1 MKGKFGNLSVN
12 AKENYIYTRRLSEY
26 SELNQKL
33 YLWVIQETKLGNT
46 YYNTEGSYT
55 NYSTKFVVEAKEI
68 KRTTLPQL
76 NLILQKFSIGHWTSS
91 TSNETGN
98 YTYINFNFPSST
110 ENRKFTLKIG
120 KITNTTILN
129 KIKNNDYSGIT
140 ELLTYA
146 KNNNSIYSKE
156 LTTTSTAY
164 FGEFSIIIALIFSI
178 ASAWGSYYYS
188 DKIVLASCHARPA
201 TREEDLKLVNILD
214 ALMVTAGLPKK
225 PDLYVVEDAQPNAFA
240 TGRNPEHAIIC
251 VTTGLLQ
258 KLDYYELEGVIA
270 HEMSHIKNYDILLSA
285 VVSVFVGLIVMLSD
299 MFSRIIFWGGSK
311 DRDSDSKANGIL
323 MLLGL
328 ICLILSPIFGTLMQL
343 ALSRRREFLADST
356 AVEFTRNPDGLI
368 SALQKLENDPNELK
382 SANSATANMYIINPF
397 KKNGEKGKRKTSSLW
412 STHPSTEDR
421 IEALRNIK

>member
-1 MKGKFGNLSVN
+1 MFRASKKNKF
-12 AKENYIYTRRLSEY
+12 E
-26 SELNQKL
+26 
-33 YLWVIQETKLGNT
+33 
-46 YYNTEGSYT
+46 
-55 NYSTKFVVEAKEI
+55 
-68 KRTTLPQL
+68 
-76 NLILQKFSIGHWTSS
+76 
-91 TSNETGN
+91 
-98 YTYINFNFPSST
+98 
-110 ENRKFTLKIG
+110 
-120 KITNTTILN
+120 
-129 KIKNNDYSGIT
+129 SGIII
-140 ELLTYA
+140 
-146 KNNNSIYSKE
+146 SIFIIVVTLIIYYICNA
-156 LTTTSTAY
+156 LN

-225 PDLYVVEDAQPNAFA
+225 PDLYVIEDAQPNAFA

-397 KKNGEKGKRKTSSLW
+397 KKNGEKGKKKTSSLL